1 MKSFIYLESRIEVK
15 PAGSS
20 VTHNSKV
27 DHSVIDDDDDPF
39 ADDMILT
46 QSLSLLH
53 DYKPTQVLRSTS
65 TSESN
70 STARMV
76 SDIPSLSTA
85 SSGTATSETSSTAR
99 RSSARQQ
106 SSTAYPS
113 ITTTLTAATYQPCL
127 TASEITTPETA
138 KSMTKML
145 SARQSISP
153 TRTSTVT
160 SSNGAI
166 TSAASL
172 DDSDYCLKPVLS
184 TSLGNI

>member
-65 TSESN
+65 ESN
-70 STARMV
+70 STARMA

-85 SSGTATSETSSTAR
+85 TSGTATSETSSTAR

-113 ITTTLTAATYQPCL
+113 ITTTLTAATSQPSL
-127 TASEITTPETA
+127 TATASEITTPETA